1 MVRATVTQRG
11 TSYWHRRRRIAAAG
25 ASAAAVLVV
34 LPPSA
39 SAATDPGAGCPVVG
53 SAVGVQVTVSAS
65 DNILLSAP
73 AGAGIPAAQAC
84 VDYAV
89 RDSRAFAS
97 SPYPGET
104 VLAAPGLLG
113 QRIGQELPGYP
124 AYASSRH
131 PARES
136 GEASSPAYTL
146 RAESTETSSTAR
158 ARSGVAPDG
167 TTDSGTTVATAEANV
182 DPDAGTAR
190 ATSVSDTTPL
200 TINDVLTLG
209 QVHSTATAEL
219 GGDGTIRRD
228 SGLRIGRTTVA
239 GTEVAI
245 TPKGVTVADETV
257 GLPEQRPTDA
267 LAQAGIDVTYLAAEK
282 TSTGVLSAG
291 VQIVAE
297 RSDPNS
303 GAVYTVTYTVG
314 RAFAAVAP
322 VYDARSGGGAVP
334 PLPPPTL
341 DTPSQGTGGANAP
354 APVSGPSP
362 VAAPAPQA
370 ASAPQQAAPPD
381 VEPPVA
387 QSVQRAG
394 SPTPMGI
401 GVLYLAIVFGALAL
415 VVSATMLRLLGV
427 KTRWIS

>member
-1 MVRATVTQRG
+1 MVRAIVTRRG
-11 TSYWHRRRRIAAAG
+11 TSSWSRRRSVAAAG
-25 ASAAAVLVV
+25 ASAATLLVV

-39 SAATDPGAGCPVVG
+39 TAVTDPGGGCPVVG

-65 DNILLSAP
+65 DNILLSTP

-104 VLAAPGLLG
+104 VLAAPGLVG
-113 QRIGQELPGYP
+113 QRIGQEAPGYP

-146 RAESTETSSTAR
+146 RAKSTETSSTAR

-167 TTDSGTTVATAEANV
+167 TTDSGTTVSSAAANV
-182 DPDAGTAR
+182 DPDAGTAS

-200 TINDVLTLG
+200 TINDVLLLG

-228 SGLRIGRTTVA
+228 SDLRIGRTTVA

-245 TPKGVTVADETV
+245 TPKGIKVADQTV
-257 GLPEQRPTDA
+257 GMPGQRPTDA

-291 VQIVAE
+291 IQIVAE

-322 VYDARSGGGAVP
+322 VEDNAGGGAVP

-341 DTPSQGTGGANAP
+341 DTSSPGTGGANAP

-362 VAAPAPQA
+362 VAGPAPQA

-401 GVLYLAIVFGALAL
+401 GVLYLAIVFGALAM